1 MSKERGVLEWFSE
14 HVGRVEGRW
23 NFDRD
28 EFLRVLQLTDLEVA
42 AVNVTRTVARASV
55 ARELNKSC

>member
-1 MSKERGVLEWFSE
+1 MTMERGVLEWFSE